1 MGNRKLTTVSSLDKD
16 NLNTLYEELREEALG
31 TSLNHYRKSQGLA
44 LLIQKGMAAW
54 IEAWTNCTSSH
65 LPVKRGEANRSQ
77 RNLPV
82 DLHRE
87 VAILLTNMALRI
99 CQEAKTI

>member
-1 MGNRKLTTVSSLDKD
+1 MGNKNLRTVSSLDKD
-16 NLNTLYEELREEALG
+16 NLNTLYEQLREDALR
-31 TSLNHYRKSQGLA
+31 TSLNHYGRSQGLT
-44 LLIQKGMAAW
+44 LFIRKGMAAW
-54 IEAWTNCTSSH
+54 IQAWTNCTSSH
-65 LPVKRGEANRSQ
+65 LSVKEREGKPSE

-82 DLHRE
+82 GLHIE